1 MKEWKKDFLTVR
13 CFETREKMG
22 DAAAAD
28 IEAAIWAVLS
38 RKENCNMIFAA
49 APSQNEVLAGLNI
62 SGCRTERTRALLL
75 F

>member
-38 RKENCNMIFAA
+38 RKENC
-49 APSQNEVLAGLNI
+49 AGSRKGFYGYLWP
-62 SGCRTERTRALLL
+62 
-75 F
+75 